1 MLLGNKAELLTRED
15 GKVLTLKDTCKP
27 LLFPC
32 YDMKSSALLPSRRV
46 RVGEFRRRNVE
57 SLPRH
62 ISDSKRVQAVQPNL
76 RGRKDIVLGDPLMG
90 ILEKKSMA
98 RRLMLF
104 LLTVSAATADEDML
118 IGMNI
123 RTDLS
128 DMPHP
133 TQVVALL
140 KAQQIRHV
148 RLYDV
153 DRAMLVA
160 LANTGIKVMISVPNE
175 QTLELA
181 NLMQLQLIEDP
192 RM

>member
-1 MLLGNKAELLTRED
+1 
-15 GKVLTLKDTCKP
+15 
-27 LLFPC
+27 
-32 YDMKSSALLPSRRV
+32 
-46 RVGEFRRRNVE
+46 
-57 SLPRH
+57 
-62 ISDSKRVQAVQPNL
+62 
-76 RGRKDIVLGDPLMG
+76 MG

-98 RRLMLF
+98 RRLLLF
-104 LLTVSAATADEDML
+104 LLTVSAATADEDVL
-118 IGMNI
+118 IGMNT

-153 DRAMLVA
+153 DRAMLVS

-175 QTLELA
+175 QILGIGQSNATAA
-181 NLMQLQLIEDP
+181 N
-192 RM
+192 